1 MYCPFCKTLDT
12 RVVDSR
18 LAEDG
23 TQVRRRR
30 ECEQCGGRFT
40 TFERAQLQMPNIIKR
55 SGDPE
60 PFREDKLRQGVEH
73 AIYKRPVAPERV
85 DHAIDAVMRKLRASG
100 EREVPSR
107 QLGEWVMEELRD
119 LDHVAYVR
127 FASIYRSFEDVN
139 AFREEIDRL
148 QTLPS
153 AEERRSQLPL
163 ITGNPE
169 GDAPKKK
176 DARRLGEDTKLA
188 KG

>member
-1 MYCPFCKTLDT
+1 MQCPFCKAPDT
-12 RVVDSR
+12 RVIDSR

-30 ECEQCGGRFT
+30 ECEHCGGRFT
-40 TFERAQLQMPNIIKR
+40 TFERAQLSMPNVIKR

-60 PFREDKLRQGVEH
+60 PFREDKLRQGIQH
-73 AIYKRPVAPERV
+73 AIYKRPVTPELV

-107 QLGEWVMEELRD
+107 QVGEWVMEELRD

-127 FASIYRSFEDVN
+127 FASIYRNFEDVK
-139 AFREEIDRL
+139 AFHDEIARL
-148 QTLPS
+148 ENLPS
-153 AEERRSQLPL
+153 AQERRSQLTL
-163 ITGNPE
+163 IE
-169 GDAPKKK
+169 ADAGDTRK
-176 DARRLGEDTKLA
+176 RRDGRKGAEDGKPG